1 MTSLPLRYLLSF
13 CPCLVLFARNSCA
26 QGSADQQSGVA
37 AGAAVLGGVA
47 GLVVLGPVG
56 AVAGAGA
63 LAFAASRD
71 DKVGEVA
78 KSGGEAVVKAANKA
92 KEIDDKH
99 IGAGAAYQVGRCSIA
114 ARP

>member
-1 MTSLPLRYLLSF
+1 M
-13 CPCLVLFARNSCA
+13 
-26 QGSADQQSGVA
+26 
-37 AGAAVLGGVA
+37 LGGVA

>member
-1 MTSLPLRYLLSF
+1 MSQKWRGRLACGQIFTRPHF
-13 CPCLVLFARNSCA
+13 KF
-26 QGSADQQSGVA
+26 
-37 AGAAVLGGVA
+37 
-47 GLVVLGPVG
+47 PVEAPRRKLWSDHERTG